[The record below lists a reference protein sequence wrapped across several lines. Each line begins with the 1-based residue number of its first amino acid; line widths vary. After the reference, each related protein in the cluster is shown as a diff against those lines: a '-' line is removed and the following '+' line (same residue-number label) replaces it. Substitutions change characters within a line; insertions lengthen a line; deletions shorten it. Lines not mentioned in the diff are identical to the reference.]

1 MLHGVGDFLNV
12 VSVSPWFVTGQESG
26 GTGGPRAQENRGWE
40 VYRRGKGGVT
50 SKIPKVAVA
59 GICRNSKNLHSIL

>member
-1 MLHGVGDFLNV
+1 M
-12 VSVSPWFVTGQESG
+12 E
-26 GTGGPRAQENRGWE
+26 GTGWPRAQENRGWE